1 MRACAAPRPSA
12 PTITV
17 SRRSVEPARTQ
28 HRIRR
33 RPNITAPS
41 ASTDGASDASSSSA
55 TSPQR
60 VLITGSTRGLG
71 LELARSFLTRGD
83 KVFVTSRDAEKVRET
98 VKVLREEFGDDFV
111 AGLEADVSRAESVEA
126 VAEAVVD
133 AFGGVDLWINN
144 AGSNGY
150 AYENLEEADPLV
162 LQEIVMTNSLG
173 SLLCTRQ
180 AIRTMRKTSGRGHI
194 FNMEGAGSDGSA
206 TRKFAAYGHTKA
218 GMAQLSKTMA
228 VELKGS
234 SIGVHT
240 ISPGMVFTELISSG
254 RFAFGSQGRMF
265 VNALAEPANVTAE
278 QIVKKIKVAT
288 ESPESVNKTLAIKIL
303 TPDVALKKMFGR
315 FILGENK
322 DRYYPEKE

>member
-1 MRACAAPRPSA
+1 MD
-12 PTITV
+12 T
-17 SRRSVEPARTQ
+17 
-28 HRIRR
+28 
-33 RPNITAPS
+33 
-41 ASTDGASDASSSSA
+41 
-55 TSPQR
+55 
-60 VLITGSTRGLG
+60 
-71 LELARSFLTRGD
+71 
-83 KVFVTSRDAEKVRET
+83 
-98 VKVLREEFGDDFV
+98 
-111 AGLEADVSRAESVEA
+111 
-126 VAEAVVD
+126 
-133 AFGGVDLWINN
+133 FGGVDLWINN

-150 AYENLEEADPLV
+150 AYENLEEADPVV

-288 ESPESVNKTLAIKIL
+288 ESPESVDKTLAIKIL